1 MLHEAALLRHFLAVV
16 GERSISG
23 AAKRLVISQPA
34 LTKSIR
40 KLEAYF
46 GAPLFERLP
55 RGVSLTAFGETL
67 LPHARRIEA
76 ECQLAETE
84 MKALRGG
91 HSGRLRLGAGPFFG
105 AALLPSAIA
114 RLQPR
119 FPDLRV
125 ELEVGTNEVTHPRLF
140 EGELDAVF
148 CRLPEPADLPPSIL
162 RREFIGIESRIVAG
176 KGHPLLAKSKIG
188 ARELGAYPWVIYHQ
202 DREMVTQ
209 LFSAIRKTGRY
220 SA

>member
-16 GERSISG
+16 NERSIS
-23 AAKRLVISQPA
+23 AAAQRLAISQPA

-40 KLEAYF
+40 KLETYL

-76 ECQLAETE
+76 ECQFAETE

-105 AALLPSAIA
+105 AALLPAAIA
-114 RLQPR
+114 KLQPR

-125 ELEVGTNEVTHPRLF
+125 ELDVGTNEVTHPRLF

-148 CRLPEPADLPPSIL
+148 CRLPDRGRTAAVDIAAGIHRHRIQNRGGQRASAARKSENWRTRTRGLSMGDLSS
-162 RREFIGIESRIVAG
+162 GS
-176 KGHPLLAKSKIG
+176 
-188 ARELGAYPWVIYHQ
+188 
-202 DREMVTQ
+202 
-209 LFSAIRKTGRY
+209 
-220 SA
+220 